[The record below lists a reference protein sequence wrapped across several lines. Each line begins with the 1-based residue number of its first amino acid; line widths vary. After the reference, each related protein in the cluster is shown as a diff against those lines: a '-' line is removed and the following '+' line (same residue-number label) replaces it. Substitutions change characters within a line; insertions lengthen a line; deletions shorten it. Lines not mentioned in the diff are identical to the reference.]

1 MFINKIS
8 NFIFEIL
15 DVEIYDMYHIFVFI
29 LDEREF

>member
-15 DVEIYDMYHIFVFI
+15 DVEIYDMCHIFVFI